1 MEISSLDP
9 VTQANGWSLIY
20 YNNKLGIKKNN
31 SYYSLTSVYN
41 YKGQPVLE
49 NSQSLQYLGEFRP
62 VYLDTPFFAELP
74 IVVNSHKFFVNQK
87 TNIAYIRPM
96 DLVIIIPNKLPY
108 NIELYNSFTFGGT
121 YNTYLNST
129 ATSTKNFVDIIP
141 KHVYKKPIP
150 PVPQPRSNTT
160 DPFENTLTQ
169 YPKPVKNI
177 PDIPLKPKQDI
188 PFIQNSFIITFI
200 IPFIHSKNENSLV
213 KTVKS
218 IREHV
223 KESRIIIIT
232 NHPKDVDPN
241 EPIPKSIADMVYN
254 FNYNR
259 YVGRLGVENLLNIKM
274 KNTYDVCSFYNF
286 LFSNYVKTELY
297 TIWNYNWEIKKWDV
311 KRQQNITFNVPNYYH
326 LNDNLYRST
335 KYGKI
340 GYVLTYKTRYQNTL
354 DGQDVTVNGVG
365 PECYEP
371 NIIVQAN
378 FDSVDFEERK
388 NMLLYGNEIDMR
400 YFFQNKDIEK
410 IDNIEKIIV

>member
-20 YNNKLGIKKNN
+20 YNKTLGIKKNN
-31 SYYSLTSVYN
+31 SYYSLTSLYN
-41 YKGQPVLE
+41 YKGQPVIE
-49 NSQSLQYLGEFRP
+49 YSQSLQYLGEFRP
-62 VYLDTPFFAELP
+62 VYLDTSFFAELP
-74 IVVNSHKFFVNQK
+74 IVINTHKFFVNQK
-87 TNIAYIRPM
+87 TNIVYIRPA

-121 YNTYLNST
+121 YHTYLNST
-129 ATSTKNFVDIIP
+129 STSGKNFVDIIP
-141 KHVYKKPIP
+141 KNLYKKPAA

-169 YPKPVKNI
+169 YPKPIKNI
-177 PDIPLKPKQDI
+177 QTLSQPSALVEIDR
-188 PFIQNSFIITFI
+188 PFVISFI
-200 IPFIHSKNENSLV
+200 IPFIHSKNEDSLL

-223 KESRIIIIT
+223 KDCRIILIGET
-232 NHPKDVDPN
+232 V
-241 EPIPKSIADMVYN
+241 PKSIANMVYH
-254 FNYNR
+254 FKYNR

-274 KNTYDVCSFYNF
+274 KNGYDVCSFYNY

-326 LNDNLYRST
+326 LNDSVYPST

-340 GYVLTYKTRYQNTL
+340 GYILTYKTRYCNTP
-354 DGQDVTVNGVG
+354 DGQDILVNGVG
-365 PECYEP
+365 PDCYEP
-371 NIIVQAN
+371 NIIVQGN
-378 FDSVDFEERK
+378 FDKNDFQERK
-388 NMLLYGNEIDMR
+388 NLLLYGNELDMR
-400 YFFQNKDIEK
+400 AFFESKDTDNK
-410 IDNIEKIIV
+410 IDNIEKIII